1 MTSCRN
7 IVKQNVD
14 NSITNYNVM
23 TEYGAQKQ
31 TLFDAWQNLAD
42 APVVDDLAVNSAL
55 SSYNA
60 VIMPTMI
67 PLYPDQCCYNSTT
80 SNPYLY
86 DISAKTCIIP
96 STMNNYIKYTGVR
109 LKATP
114 TSDNNTYTTL
124 SDAYNN
130 CSKVCNNNQSYLSF
144 DIANV
149 DINQFKCNYYTDLVR
164 PDKVNYTI
172 DYNNYSYSK
181 VPTSSTNTGS
191 TGSTGNTDTT
201 TGSDGTTTTYTYTT
215 SNKVLQDMTRYLR
228 DTFGPN
234 YLAISI
240 SLAIVT
246 LLIIV
251 MIPVSILIY
260 KKHLKLKKL
269 DPKI

>member
-1 MTSCRN
+1 MTDYS
-7 IVKQNVD
+7 
-14 NSITNYNVM
+14 S
-23 TEYGAQKQ
+23 QKN

-55 SSYNA
+55 SNYNS

-80 SNPYLY
+80 SSPYLY
-86 DISAKTCIIP
+86 DISAKSCIIP
-96 STMNNYIKYTGVR
+96 SMVDNYIKYTGVK

-114 TSDNNTYTTL
+114 TSTDNNIYITL

-181 VPTSSTNTGS
+181 VPTISSTGS
-191 TGSTGNTDTT
+191 TGSGNTTTT
-201 TGSDGTTTTYTYTT
+201 TGTDGTTTTYTYITN
-215 SNKVLQDMTRYLR
+215 NKTLQDMTRYLR
-228 DTFGPN
+228 DAFGPD
-234 YLAISI
+234 YLAITI
-240 SLAIVT
+240 SLAVVT

-251 MIPVSILIY
+251 MIPVSIVIY
-260 KKHLKLKKL
+260 KKKH
-269 DPKI
+269 PKVIK